1 MSAES
6 SPSTTHPPPSSVR
19 RVIVASLIGTSLE
32 WYDFFIYG
40 TAAAL
45 VFNKLFFPS
54 FEPLVGTLLAF
65 ATYAVGF
72 IARPLGGV
80 VFGHYGD
87 KLGRKNVL
95 VVTLLMMGI
104 ATFAIGLMPT
114 HATIGVWAPILLV
127 ALRFVQGLGL
137 GGEWGGAVL
146 MTLESGDDRRRGLN
160 ASWPQVGVPIGLLL
174 ANGVLSLMG
183 GITSDAAFLSWGWRV
198 PFLLSGLLVIVG
210 LWIRLTIAESPLFQA
225 VEAEDT
231 KARTPI
237 VEVLRTYPRQV
248 LLAIGARVGVDVAFY
263 TFVLFITTYI
273 ATYLGLPRSYALNAV
288 LVAAAVQVFLIPW
301 FGHLSDRFGRR
312 PVYLFGAVG
321 AAVWVFVFFALLDT
335 GSFLLIL
342 LATVVSLVFH
352 AAMYGPQASFI
363 AEMFPTRVRYTGA
376 SMGYQL
382 AGILG
387 GALAPIISVA
397 LLDRF
402 DTSLVVSLYVVLVLA
417 VTAVCVLLSPET
429 SRLDLRADPT
439 AQPATHPGCL
449 MTTVTIDLNSDLGEG
464 FGAWSLGDDDALLD
478 VVTSANVACGFH
490 AGDPDILR
498 RVCELAA
505 ERGVVIGAQVGYRD
519 LHGFGRRAM
528 DVDPA
533 DADQRGHLPD
543 RGAGRLRPGRRH
555 PGQLRQAA
563 RGALQRRR
571 APPGAGDGGRRG
583 DQAVRRVAAG
593 DGPARVVDPR
603 RGRRGRRA
611 RPSPRRSPTAAT
623 PRRARSCHGRSRGRC
638 CTTRGTS
645 PSGW

>member
-45 VFNKLFFPS
+45 VFNTLFFPS

-114 HATIGVWAPILLV
+114 HATIGVWAPIVLV

-183 GITSDAAFLSWGWRV
+183 GITSDAAFLSWGWRI

-210 LWIRLTIAESPLFQA
+210 LWIRLSIAESPLFQE

-273 ATYLGLPRSYALNAV
+273 ATYLKLPRSYALNAV

-321 AAVWVFVFFALLDT
+321 AAIWVFVFFALLDT

-397 LLDRF
+397 LLDRY

-417 VTAVCVLLSPET
+417 VTTVCVLLSPET

-439 AQPATHPGCL
+439 GQRATH
-449 MTTVTIDLNSDLGEG
+449 
-464 FGAWSLGDDDALLD
+464 
-478 VVTSANVACGFH
+478 
-490 AGDPDILR
+490 
-498 RVCELAA
+498 
-505 ERGVVIGAQVGYRD
+505 
-519 LHGFGRRAM
+519 
-528 DVDPA
+528 
-533 DADQRGHLPD
+533 
-543 RGAGRLRPGRRH
+543 RGA
-555 PGQLRQAA
+555 
-563 RGALQRRR
+563 
-571 APPGAGDGGRRG
+571 
-583 DQAVRRVAAG
+583 
-593 DGPARVVDPR
+593 
-603 RGRRGRRA
+603 
-611 RPSPRRSPTAAT
+611 S
-623 PRRARSCHGRSRGRC
+623 
-638 CTTRGTS
+638 
-645 PSGW
+645 